1 MHSTLH
7 HNFPLL
13 LLLCFSVAAANAFV
27 PRRQRRYYLTESSSR
42 PSVDFPFG
50 LQFRGGGVDDEVITS
65 EVENV
70 EEIMEEAAAD
80 SDESVKKAWEKE
92 IKRTQSFYQEQ
103 SVNNNASTT
112 IDDGSNNVE
121 DVRGYGNSET
131 SAAQSNVTVDVMEKG
146 DDNEPAQVADEEN
159 VDVVEAEADT
169 EDNTAE
175 VNEEAD
181 KKEDDTENETRVEVL
196 EEEQEEMTRGEEA
209 LQVEIVAD
217 KPSTNSGEVANVE
230 AEEILATEEDENN
243 NVVKVSYE
251 VAEGEEVVAE
261 GIAGGVEEVSVE
273 GDIVEE
279 HQSTADEEND
289 GSDEV
294 IETSL
299 DDADGNIVAEGD
311 TDAVANDASSES
323 TPEQVDASSIAATDE
338 PTSLVTKVGA
348 LFQVMLLRG
357 RIAVSKNKGLQYLVQ
372 NKPKIKVIALASLG
386 GVLSLL
392 VGGHFFLAMQE
403 TDTLE
408 LPNDEWIEEEIY
420 VEEEADE
427 DDNDY

>member
-1 MHSTLH
+1 
-7 HNFPLL
+7 
-13 LLLCFSVAAANAFV
+13 
-27 PRRQRRYYLTESSSR
+27 
-42 PSVDFPFG
+42 
-50 LQFRGGGVDDEVITS
+50 
-65 EVENV
+65 
-70 EEIMEEAAAD
+70 MEEAAAD

-243 NVVKVSYE
+243 NIVKVSYE

-311 TDAVANDASSES
+311 TDDVANDASSES

-403 TDTLE
+403 TDTVE